1 MMSDCCVA
9 TILKP
14 LLFNA
19 SEAPRDE
26 RINHMVG
33 IAVRTFLAAYR
44 PVA

>member
-1 MMSDCCVA
+1 VA

-19 SEAPRDE
+19 SEAPSDE
-26 RINHMVG
+26 RIGHVVR